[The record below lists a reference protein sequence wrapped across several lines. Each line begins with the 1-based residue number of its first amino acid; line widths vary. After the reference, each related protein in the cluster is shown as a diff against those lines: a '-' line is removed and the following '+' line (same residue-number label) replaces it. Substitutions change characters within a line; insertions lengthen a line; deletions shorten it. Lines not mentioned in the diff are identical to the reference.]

1 MRADQGKKYIR
12 DLFIGLNNLMDEWD
26 DKGVTSNNLNL
37 FRDKL
42 EDFYERNNL
51 KVKNTDRFSWQK
63 GMTEDQ
69 AEELYNL
76 AYQMG
81 TDPYSNMSTY
91 EDLLDEDF
99 SDLGTQTAYDSINLD
114 AFQKISEQYSNINT
128 FQDYVNFIDR
138 MNNFKSNALLS
149 SILDSN
155 QVAELYALGS
165 WQNLSDEDVNNIIA
179 FEYSMSGKTGD
190 KLYNT
195 ILEAIDL
202 YDEEKYQF

>member
-42 EDFYERNNL
+42 EDFYKRNNL

-81 TDPYSNMSTY
+81 TDPYSDMSTY
-91 EDLLDEDF
+91 EDLLDDDF
-99 SDLGTQTAYDSINLD
+99 SDLGTQTTYDSINLD

-128 FQDYVNFIDR
+128 FQDYVDFIDR

-165 WQNLSDEDVNNIIA
+165 WQNLTDEDVNNIIA

-202 YDEEKYQF
+202 YDEEDYQF

>member
-81 TDPYSNMSTY
+81 TDPYSDMSTY

-99 SDLGTQTAYDSINLD
+99 SDLGSQTTYDSINLD
-114 AFQKISEQYSNINT
+114 AFQKISEQYSDINT
-128 FQDYVNFIDR
+128 FQNYVDFIDR

-165 WQNLSDEDVNNIIA
+165 WQNLTDEDVNNIIA
-179 FEYSMSGKTGD
+179 FEYSLSGKTGD

-202 YDEEKYQF
+202 YDEEDYRF

>member
-42 EDFYERNNL
+42 EDFYERNDL

-81 TDPYSNMSTY
+81 TDPYSDMSTY

-99 SDLGTQTAYDSINLD
+99 SDLGTQTTYDSINLD
-114 AFQKISEQYSNINT
+114 AFQKISEQYSDINT

-165 WQNLSDEDVNNIIA
+165 WQNLTDEDVNNIIA

-202 YDEEKYQF
+202 YDEEDYRF

>member
-42 EDFYERNNL
+42 EDFYDRNNL
-51 KVKNTDRFSWQK
+51 NVKNTDRFSWQK

-81 TDPYSNMSTY
+81 TDPYSDMSTY

-99 SDLGTQTAYDSINLD
+99 TDLGTQTTYDSINLD
-114 AFQKISEQYSNINT
+114 AFQKISEQYSDINT
-128 FQDYVNFIDR
+128 FQDYVDFIDR

-202 YDEEKYQF
+202 YDEEDYQF